1 MQARPLDYTQR
12 DDRQRFYRR
21 AAWRK
26 LRAAHLAE
34 HPWCRPCADEGHV
47 TPASHVHHVEDVAD
61 APERALDP
69 TNLESACPSCHNAE
83 TARRQAA

>member
-1 MQARPLDYTQR
+1 MQARPLDFTKR

-26 LRAAHLAE
+26 LRAAHLAAF
-34 HPWCRPCADEGHV
+34 PWCAWHLERGQVEA
-47 TPASHVHHVEDVAD
+47 ASHVHHVEDVAV

-69 TNLESACPSCHNAE
+69 TNLESACPPCHNAE